1 MEIIFIT
8 VPVTLVFIAV
18 GVGIFFWA
26 SKGGQFDDLD
36 GPAHRI
42 LFDDDEAPKQ
52 QDKTTTDGSSPT
64 DTTSPTDDAQANS
77 QTSDTPSKK

>member
-8 VPVTLVFIAV
+8 VPVTLAFIGIAV
-18 GVGIFFWA
+18 AIFFWA

-42 LFDDDEAPKQ
+42 LFDDDDTPKK
-52 QDKTTTDGSSPT
+52 QDKQV
-64 DTTSPTDDAQANS
+64 DDFSGPASTN
-77 QTSDTPSKK
+77 TPSQGSGSDNNDS

>member
-18 GVGIFFWA
+18 GVAIFFWA

-42 LFDDDEAPKQ
+42 LFDEDQAPESK
-52 QDKTTTDGSSPT
+52 DNEEPKDNS
-64 DTTSPTDDAQANS
+64 AEQAPES
-77 QTSDTPSKK
+77 KDTPSK

>member
-8 VPVTLVFIAV
+8 VPVTLVFIGI
-18 GVGIFFWA
+18 GVAIFFWA

-42 LFDDDEAPKQ
+42 LFDEDQGPEKDSSADTQPSESDPK
-52 QDKTTTDGSSPT
+52 K
-64 DTTSPTDDAQANS
+64 
-77 QTSDTPSKK
+77 